1 MDRTAVFVDAGYL
14 FACGSVLISGERLAR
29 CELQLEHEAV
39 LDLFSRIA
47 RELTGLPLLRIYW
60 YDGAAAGPTLQQ
72 LALAYWPNVKLR
84 LGSLNQQGQQKGV
97 DALIVTDLI
106 NLARHRAMADAVLV
120 TGDEDIRVG
129 VQQAQELGVRVHLV
143 GIEPARENQSGL
155 LAQEADALREISLAE
170 LAPCLKRAALL
181 APAGGRAGGSGVPD
195 GGLESVAGRVAA
207 ELDAE
212 QRAVMLAEA
221 GAGSLPADVDRKLL
235 IAATQAAG
243 GVPLSADQKRSL
255 RALFL
260 AASRK
265 LARQ

>member
-1 MDRTAVFVDAGYL
+1 
-14 FACGSVLISGERLAR
+14 
-29 CELQLEHEAV
+29 
-39 LDLFSRIA
+39 
-47 RELTGLPLLRIYW
+47 
-60 YDGAAAGPTLQQ
+60 
-72 LALAYWPNVKLR
+72 

-106 NLARHRAMADAVLV
+106 TLARNRAMADAVLV

-155 LAQEADALREISLAE
+155 LAQEADALRELSLAE
-170 LAPCLKRAALL
+170 LAACLKRATVL
-181 APAGGRAGGSGVPD
+181 PRAASASVSPD
-195 GGLESVAGRVAA
+195 FGLESVAERIAA

-212 QRAVMLAEA
+212 QRTVLLEEA
-221 GAGSLPADVDRKLL
+221 GAGSLPAEVDRKLL
-235 IAATQAAG
+235 IAGTHAAG
-243 GVPLSADQKRSL
+243 GIPLSADQKRGL

-265 LARQ
+265 LARK